1 MAHPWSSPQ
10 LSDRAW
16 SPCQGTHS
24 SLPSEFMELQIESL
38 CNAIFYLPRHGWKE
52 RSAAPPAAKIPSAP
66 KLQPLLLDQRGLG
79 FKPPPTPRSL
89 SLFCLGALEC
99 FNSGM
104 NINTAFGEICWGS
117 AKPCLL
123 QGAFK
128 PAITVYHIRHKE
140 FIVTLHK
147 GGTHSP
153 LCSNTTSI
161 PSPAS
166 FPANTAFPRTLWMH
180 SAV

>member
-1 MAHPWSSPQ
+1 MPGDPFLSSQRIYGAANRKPLQ
-10 LSDRAW
+10 CYILLASSW
-16 SPCQGTHS
+16 LEGEECCSSCCQNSFGSQIAAATFR
-24 SLPSEFMELQIESL
+24 SER
-38 CNAIFYLPRHGWKE
+38 PR
-52 RSAAPPAAKIPSAP
+52 
-66 KLQPLLLDQRGLG
+66 LQPR
-79 FKPPPTPRSL
+79 PPPPRSL